1 MRHRLKDQKLG
12 RTTAHRKALMSALV
26 CALIEQRRIRTT
38 LAKAKSAG
46 SLAERMVTIG
56 REGTLSARRKALEVL
71 RQRRCVQM
79 LFDQVVPGCQGRQ
92 GGYTRIVRLGARRSD
107 GSEMAILE
115 WVDLSAVQRKKKT
128 KKAAAGEA
136 DKA

>member
-38 LAKAKSAG
+38 LATAKSAS
-46 SLAERMVTIG
+46 SLAERMVSLG
-56 REGTLSARRKALEVL
+56 REGTLAAGRRALAVL
-71 RQRRCVQM
+71 RHRRYVRM
-79 LFDQVVPGCQGRQ
+79 LFDQVVPGCQDRQ
-92 GGYTRIVRLGARRSD
+92 GGYTRIVRLGRRRSD

-115 WVDLSAVQRKKKT
+115 WVSLPAVQRKKAKKT
-128 KKAAAGEA
+128 VDAKAS
-136 DKA
+136 KT